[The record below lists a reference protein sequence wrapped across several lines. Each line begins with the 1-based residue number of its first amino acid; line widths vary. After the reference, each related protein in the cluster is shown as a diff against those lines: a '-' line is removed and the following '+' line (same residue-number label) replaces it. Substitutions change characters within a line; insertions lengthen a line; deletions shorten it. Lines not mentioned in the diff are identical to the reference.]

1 MNSLSGNYA
10 LSHQWPA
17 GPQTRISLLLRIQ
30 SPENDESWR
39 LFVQVYGPVIYHYC
53 RRRGLQ
59 DADAADVMQESLLQV
74 SKSIQRFDYQPDRG
88 RFLAWL
94 KAVVHSKLCRFFAKR
109 NASLESP
116 VPQLESQCAAEGID
130 HGQWRDLVHQEVI
143 VQALEVVK
151 QHCEPASWTAFEML
165 WKEGRSAAEVA
176 QQMGKPVQWVYVIKS
191 RMSSRLQ
198 TAVRELARDVA

>member
-1 MNSLSGNYA
+1 MNSLDGDYA

-30 SPENDESWR
+30 STENDESWR
-39 LFVQVYGPVIYHYC
+39 LFVQVYGPTIYHYC

-74 SKSIQRFDYQPDRG
+74 SKSIARFDYQPDRG
-88 RFLAWL
+88 RFRSWL

-109 NASLESP
+109 SATLESLD
-116 VPQLESQCAAEGID
+116 PQLESQCDTHGID
-130 HGQWRDLVHQEVI
+130 HGQWQDLVHQELI

-151 QHCEPASWTAFEML
+151 QHCEAESWTAFEML
-165 WKEGRSAAEVA
+165 WKDGRSAPEVA
-176 QQMGKPVQWVYVIKS
+176 QQMGKPVQWVYVVKS
-191 RMSSRLQ
+191 RMGARLQ